1 LKKCPETFPEESNER
16 GKQTQQLGTT
26 PSRSMSFFEY
36 TNRAKTQWNLK
47 TKRTNKKKKSNF
59 PLENH
64 SMSEQN
70 KETLDKN
77 EKNKLLP
84 SNRPFFF

>member
-1 LKKCPETFPEESNER
+1 MVKKVYAQAQAQNCVAGLLAFRSHPT
-16 GKQTQQLGTT
+16 KQK
-26 PSRSMSFFEY
+26 ED
-36 TNRAKTQWNLK
+36 
-47 TKRTNKKKKSNF
+47 KKKKSNF